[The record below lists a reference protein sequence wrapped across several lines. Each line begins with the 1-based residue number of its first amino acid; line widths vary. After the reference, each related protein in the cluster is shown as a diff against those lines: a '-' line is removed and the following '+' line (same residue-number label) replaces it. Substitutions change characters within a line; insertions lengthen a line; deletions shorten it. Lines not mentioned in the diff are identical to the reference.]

1 MFTHLPTLQD
11 VSELTE
17 EEQLALALQMSMQ
30 QGDMEAELQ
39 PMDTDTTPAVAQSTE
54 VRVRWQ
60 LTLVSFPTCGIP
72 SVVQTANAK
81 QPIEPASHETG

>member
-60 LTLVSFPTCGIP
+60 LTPTYVILHMWYTFSCTNSQCKATYRTSFT
-72 SVVQTANAK
+72 
-81 QPIEPASHETG
+81 

>member
-30 QGDMEAELQ
+30 QGDMEAELH

-60 LTLVSFPTCGIP
+60 LTPTYVILH
-72 SVVQTANAK
+72 VVYLQLYK
-81 QPIEPASHETG
+81 QPMQSNL

>member
-30 QGDMEAELQ
+30 QGDMEAELH

-60 LTLVSFPTCGIP
+60 HTYVCHSPRGIP

>member
-30 QGDMEAELQ
+30 QGDMEAELK
-39 PMDTDTTPAVAQSTE
+39 AQL
-54 VRVRWQ
+54 Q
-60 LTLVSFPTCGIP
+60 TCRGI
-72 SVVQTANAK
+72 SQ
-81 QPIEPASHETG
+81 

>member
-1 MFTHLPTLQD
+1 MFTHLHTLQD

-17 EEQLALALQMSMQ
+17 EQQLALALQMSMQ

-39 PMDTDTTPAVAQSTE
+39 PMDTDTTPAAAQSTE

-60 LTLVSFPTCGIP
+60 LSCHSPHVVYQ
-72 SVVQTANAK
+72 SVVQRNAK
-81 QPIEPASHETG
+81 QPTEPASYEPG